1 MDSRLR
7 RQAHLHSEDVVS
19 KWNLLKA
26 LLQFHAFLASGVLFT
41 RNYGI
46 VCLVDVGIKY
56 SFVVIRIDGAPIC
69 EESQSAATP
78 SSIALPK
85 CTGTYRVSIFHI
97 RRGSAVA
104 INAHDVRLDYT
115 APHVL

>member
-41 RNYGI
+41 HNYGI

-56 SFVVIRIDGAPIC
+56 SFVAIRIDGAQYPKFAI
-69 EESQSAATP
+69 
-78 SSIALPK
+78 SSYALLD
-85 CTGTYRVSIFHI
+85 HI
-97 RRGSAVA
+97 
-104 INAHDVRLDYT
+104 T
-115 APHVL
+115 